1 MTQITAEYFEGKEE
15 WETMGD
21 NLIGYYIRLD
31 DDNFID
37 VYIYFDDIQPS
48 KISNVEVLL
57 NDYTKIKAD
66 TTEELEEK
74 IEHAK
79 QLFS

>member
-1 MTQITAEYFEGKEE
+1 MTQITPEYFEGKEE

-57 NDYTKIKAD
+57 NDYTKIRSN
-66 TTEELEEK
+66 TQNSYLT
-74 IEHAK
+74 K
-79 QLFS
+79 QTIK